1 MDCSTLY
8 VIIKMTTNEAIAIA
22 ISDTDCMPYR
32 YREASLE
39 LANAVLNLR
48 QELEIARTE
57 QKGKFAIQSGFKA
70 DSINANG
77 DVFPEDVI
85 KEAYKQ
91 WNDQQQNIATQ
102 QINDQQVVITDLK
115 AELIG
120 ELRSEL
126 AIAAAYCANKTVEH
140 CVARLKELEG

>member
-48 QELEIARTE
+48 QELI
-57 QKGKFAIQSGFKA
+57 
-70 DSINANG
+70 
-77 DVFPEDVI
+77 V
-85 KEAYKQ
+85 
-91 WNDQQQNIATQ
+91 
-102 QINDQQVVITDLK
+102 
-115 AELIG
+115 